1 MDIFMDSYLRANLIA
16 WLPIKKTDKVCYIG
30 KPTDVI
36 AKKLQELSDFTECV
50 AGVCELAAY
59 TKYDYLIRL
68 GKAKQEEL
76 DAYAA
81 CLSVSGKLIF
91 AVENAYG
98 MKYLAGAKD
107 TGAGEYFG
115 AVEALPS
122 AAGMTLLELKTRL
135 AKAGFRWQTAYYPFP
150 DYYFAMSVYSD
161 EYLPKQ
167 GELIDQIGNFDA
179 ERLVLF
185 EEGKAFDAAV
195 ARGKFADFANSYL
208 MAAGKDAS
216 GRLANE
222 EGESVC
228 YVKFS
233 NDRGKR
239 HNIRTLVTK
248 SEDGKLHLLKLADNS
263 KAAPQIERI
272 KKTSRTLRALY
283 RGTDFLVNGYT
294 ERKNGIELE
303 FLRGH
308 TLEEELDALLE
319 QGQKK
324 AAFDKM
330 LEAFAAIRSIR
341 DLKEFEMTDAF
352 VEVFGQQELPAG
364 LLSAPVSDIDLIMP
378 NIFIGEDGS
387 KTIIDYEWSFH
398 FPVPLNFTIYRGIHY
413 YADTTAMRRTLDP
426 EALYEKAG
434 ICRQELTAYAA
445 MEEAFQAY
453 VLLGHTPMRQLYR
466 ECGKPA
472 YHISSVLHVVDELER
487 RRALQIYFDRG
498 NGFCEADTVTYHSKA
513 LDGTYHLQ
521 IPIGEDVAKLRIDP
535 GSQACTVEIERLSL
549 GGKSGINLEFISNGH
564 KMAGT
569 MYLFDTDDP
578 NILLT
583 KLPAGPKTLFLDM
596 RIESMSLAAA
606 EWIAPKIDAKYKLK
620 KILKK

>member
-81 CLSVSGKLIF
+81 CLSVSGKLIL

-272 KKTSRTLRALY
+272 KKTSRTLRELY

-303 FLRGH
+303 
-308 TLEEELDALLE
+308 
-319 QGQKK
+319 
-324 AAFDKM
+324 
-330 LEAFAAIRSIR
+330 
-341 DLKEFEMTDAF
+341 
-352 VEVFGQQELPAG
+352 
-364 LLSAPVSDIDLIMP
+364 
-378 NIFIGEDGS
+378 IGRAS
-387 KTIIDYEWSFH
+387 
-398 FPVPLNFTIYRGIHY
+398 
-413 YADTTAMRRTLDP
+413 
-426 EALYEKAG
+426 
-434 ICRQELTAYAA
+434 CR
-445 MEEAFQAY
+445 
-453 VLLGHTPMRQLYR
+453 
-466 ECGKPA
+466 
-472 YHISSVLHVVDELER
+472 ER
-487 RRALQIYFDRG
+487 
-498 NGFCEADTVTYHSKA
+498 V
-513 LDGTYHLQ
+513 
-521 IPIGEDVAKLRIDP
+521 
-535 GSQACTVEIERLSL
+535 
-549 GGKSGINLEFISNGH
+549 
-564 KMAGT
+564 
-569 MYLFDTDDP
+569 
-578 NILLT
+578 
-583 KLPAGPKTLFLDM
+583 
-596 RIESMSLAAA
+596 
-606 EWIAPKIDAKYKLK
+606 
-620 KILKK
+620 